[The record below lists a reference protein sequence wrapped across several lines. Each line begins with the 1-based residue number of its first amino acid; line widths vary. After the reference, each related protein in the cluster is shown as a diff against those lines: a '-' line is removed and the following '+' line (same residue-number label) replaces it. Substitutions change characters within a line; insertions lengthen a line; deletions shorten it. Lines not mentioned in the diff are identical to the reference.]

1 MSNILIPIDDRI
13 VLSIYQNDDT
23 GQLECLPLDGGV
35 YDGRIGE
42 PVLFDR
48 AEELEDIL
56 TACRQGDYKIFTHQY
71 WVELEEVSNDN

>member
-1 MSNILIPIDDRI
+1 MSNILIPIDDRV

-42 PVLFDR
+42 PVFFDR

-56 TACRQGDYKIFTHQY
+56 TAKGRGTTRYSHT
-71 WVELEEVSNDN
+71 STG